1 MNVPGCGNPSNASC
15 VKTIILH
22 ICPFRRQSIS
32 TRLRKIFMKKYLFCF
47 VLILFTT
54 DAFAMQ
60 IFVKTL
66 TGKHITLEVEPT
78 DRIEDIKKKI
88 KDKDGI
94 HVDFQRLIFAGKQL
108 EDGNTLQDYSIQK
121 DSTLHL
127 VVQNLSPSR
136 IDGYPDNLKNLLSSL
151 KKSNPAVLNEALTA
165 LAPVSTP
172 IVTIQ
177 SAAVINRVINIVSNR
192 FTAGA
197 ERGRSAGD
205 ALNGTASWVQ
215 GFADKSKLSDTAK
228 TNGFSGKSA
237 GVALGIEKALDELK
251 VGFGYAFSNGDI
263 DAFARDIDTVTHI
276 LFVYGEYKPD
286 RFFADFTLTQ
296 AFSNW
301 SERKRVLG
309 TVYKADYNVDTAAVQ
324 AAAGYDFGVLTP
336 IVGLRYMRLRRDGYT
351 DTARQ
356 HVSAD
361 DTNMLTGIA
370 GIKLSGTYGVFSPE
384 IRFSATYDFIAD
396 KSRAPVTLTN
406 GTSYIVESDRLHRWG
421 FEGGIGVLMKIDAAL
436 EAFLSYDGVFRTH
449 YTDHSATIG
458 VKYSF

>member
-1 MNVPGCGNPSNASC
+1 M
-15 VKTIILH
+15 
-22 ICPFRRQSIS
+22 
-32 TRLRKIFMKKYLFCF
+32 
-47 VLILFTT
+47 
-54 DAFAMQ
+54 
-60 IFVKTL
+60 
-66 TGKHITLEVEPT
+66 
-78 DRIEDIKKKI
+78 
-88 KDKDGI
+88 
-94 HVDFQRLIFAGKQL
+94 
-108 EDGNTLQDYSIQK
+108 
-121 DSTLHL
+121 
-127 VVQNLSPSR
+127 
-136 IDGYPDNLKNLLSSL
+136 
-151 KKSNPAVLNEALTA
+151 
-165 LAPVSTP
+165 
-172 IVTIQ
+172 
-177 SAAVINRVINIVSNR
+177 
-192 FTAGA
+192 
-197 ERGRSAGD
+197 
-205 ALNGTASWVQ
+205 
-215 GFADKSKLSDTAK
+215 
-228 TNGFSGKSA
+228 
-237 GVALGIEKALDELK
+237 
-251 VGFGYAFSNGDI
+251 
-263 DAFARDIDTVTHI
+263 
-276 LFVYGEYKPD
+276 FVYGEYKPD

-396 KSRAPVTLTN
+396 KSCAPVTLTN